1 MASPKKLGKLL
12 VPVWTPGIAQMNNA
26 MALQVL
32 ARLGVTDLA
41 SYFRRLWIAIAMGV
55 VIGAVVG
62 ATYWG
67 IQGLLIGTA
76 VGIASPALLIWLVIT
91 AAVIFVHLFVF
102 IAAWTVIV
110 YCALYVI
117 RWWL

>member
-1 MASPKKLGKLL
+1 MWSP
-12 VPVWTPGIAQMNNA
+12 VTAQMNNA

-32 ARLGVTDLA
+32 AKLGVTDLA
-41 SYFRRLWIAIAMGV
+41 SYIRRLWIAVAMGM

-67 IQGLLIGTA
+67 IQGLLTGT
-76 VGIASPALLIWLVIT
+76 VIGIASPALLIWLVIT
-91 AAVIFVHLFVF
+91 AAFIFVHLLVF
-102 IAAWTVIV
+102 IAAWTVII